1 MKRLTIGILAHVDS
15 GKTTLSEGLLYCA
28 GMLRKLGRVDHGDAF
43 LDTHALEKSRGITI
57 FSKQARLLYGDC
69 EFTLLDTPGHV
80 DFSTEAERTLSVLDY
95 ALLVVSG
102 SEGIQPHTETLFKLL
117 CRYGVPTFV
126 FINKMDISHLS
137 RQELMGGLKR
147 LGDGFIDFSDDVP
160 KDEFYDGLAMC
171 SEDMM
176 EQYLDTGTVPAD
188 TIRQSIR
195 QRQVFP
201 CFFGSALKLEGIKE
215 LLAGLEEY
223 TTEPPRG
230 DEFGARI
237 FKLSDDPQG
246 ARLTHMKITSGC
258 LKVKDVL
265 HGSGWAEKADQI
277 RIYSGAKYQT
287 VDQAPAGMVCAVTG
301 LTSAHPGDGLGAEA
315 GAPSPVLE
323 PVLAYRAVL
332 PEGVDAH
339 KALSALRKLEDA
351 DPALHVA
358 WNEGLQEIRVQLM
371 GEVQLEII
379 QSLLK
384 ERFGLDIGFDQGGIL
399 YKETITSTV
408 EGVGHYEPLRHYA
421 EVHLLLQPLEAG
433 GGLVFST
440 GCKEDEL
447 DKNWQRLILTHLK
460 EKTHLGVLTG
470 SPITDMS
477 ITLVAGKAHLKHTE
491 GGDFRQATY
500 RALRQGLMQAESR
513 LLEPWYS
520 FSLQVPQECVGRA
533 MNDLQTMGASFDPP
547 EQRQE
552 DAVISGTAPVIKLQ
566 GYPAVLTGYTKG
578 RGRLSCEGAR
588 YLPCHNSDEVI
599 AAIGYNPE
607 SDTDNPADSVFCSH
621 GAGHTVKWNAV
632 FDNMHIPAV
641 LRAKREPEHEQLSAP
656 ILSKSDEEELI
667 RIYERT
673 YGPIRSNPIAAF
685 RPSVSV
691 QSQGF
696 RLPEAT
702 ETGPEYL
709 LVDGYNIIF
718 AWDDLAAIAKEDMDL
733 ARSRLVNL
741 MCNYRGLHRCEV
753 ILVFDAYRI
762 KGNTGSV
769 ETVNNISVVYTKEAE
784 TADSYIER
792 TTHELSKN
800 YRVQVA
806 TSDRMEQ
813 LIIIGNG
820 AMRISADAFRK
831 EVDRTEAAMREL
843 MAEKAN
849 GGQKLMEG
857 KISRDNKA
865 W

>member
-80 DFSTEAERTLSVLDY
+80 DFSAEAERTLSVLDY

-147 LGDGFIDFSDDVP
+147 LGEGFIDFSDDVP

-237 FKLSDDPQG
+237 FKISDDPQG

-301 LTSAHPGDGLGAEA
+301 LTAAHPGDGLGAEA

-371 GEVQLEII
+371 GEVQLEIV

-533 MNDLQTMGASFDPP
+533 MNDLQAMGASFDPP

-599 AAIGYNPE
+599 AAIGYDPE

-641 LRAKREPEHEQLSAP
+641 LRPKSEPEHEHAAP
-656 ILSKSDEEELI
+656 ILSRSDEEELI

-696 RLPEAT
+696 RLPEAA

-857 KISRDNKA
+857 KISRDNKT

>member
-15 GKTTLSEGLLYCA
+15 GKTTLSEGLLYGA

-57 FSKQARLLYGDC
+57 FSKQARLLYGGC

-80 DFSTEAERTLSVLDY
+80 DFSAEAERTLSVLDY

-160 KDEFYDGLAMC
+160 KEEFYDGLAMC

-188 TIRQSIR
+188 AIRQSIR

-223 TTEPPRG
+223 TAEPPRG
-230 DEFGARI
+230 DEFGARV
-237 FKLSDDPQG
+237 FKISDDPQG

-533 MNDLQTMGASFDPP
+533 MNDLQAMGASFAPP

-566 GYPAVLTGYTKG
+566 GYPSVLTGYTKG

-599 AAIGYNPE
+599 AAIGYDPE

-641 LRAKREPEHEQLSAP
+641 LRPKSKPEHEHAAP

-696 RLPEAT
+696 RLPEAA

-741 MCNYRGLHRCEV
+741 MCNYRGLHRCEI

-806 TSDRMEQ
+806 TSDHMEQ

-865 W
+865 E

>member
-28 GMLRKLGRVDHGDAF
+28 GMLRKLGRVDRGDAF

-80 DFSTEAERTLSVLDY
+80 DFSAEAERTLSVLDY

-117 CRYGVPTFV
+117 CRYSVPTFV
-126 FINKMDISHLS
+126 FINKMDIAHLS
-137 RQELMGGLKR
+137 RQELMGGLKKM
-147 LGDGFIDFSDDVP
+147 GDGFIDFSAGVP
-160 KDEFYDGLAMC
+160 KEEFYDGLAMC

-176 EQYLDTGTVPAD
+176 EQYLDTGTVSAD
-188 TIRQSIR
+188 AIRQSIR

-215 LLAGLEEY
+215 LLADLEEY
-223 TTEPPRG
+223 TAEPPRG
-230 DEFGARI
+230 DEFGARV
-237 FKLSDDPQG
+237 FKISDDPQG

-301 LTSAHPGDGLGAEA
+301 LTAAHPGDGLGAEA

-351 DPALHVA
+351 DPALHVT

-371 GEVQLEII
+371 GEVQLEIV

-421 EVHLLLQPLEAG
+421 EVHLLLQPLESG

-500 RALRQGLMQAESR
+500 RALRQGLMQAESK

-520 FSLQVPQECVGRA
+520 FSLQVPKECVGRA
-533 MNDLQTMGASFDPP
+533 MNDLQAMGASFAPP

-578 RGRLSCEGAR
+578 RGRLSCEGAK

-599 AAIGYNPE
+599 AAIGYDPE

-641 LRAKREPEHEQLSAP
+641 LRPKHEPEHEHAAP
-656 ILSKSDEEELI
+656 ILSKSDEEKLI

-696 RLPEAT
+696 RLPEAA

-762 KGNTGSV
+762 KGNTGSF
-769 ETVNNISVVYTKEAE
+769 EKVNNISVVYTKEAE

-831 EVDRTEAAMREL
+831 EVDRTEAVMREL
-843 MAEKAN
+843 MAEKAS

-857 KISRDNKA
+857 KISRDNKT

>member
-80 DFSTEAERTLSVLDY
+80 DFSAEAERTLSVLDY

-137 RQELMGGLKR
+137 RQELMGGLKM
-147 LGDGFIDFSDDVP
+147 LGEGFIDFSDDVP
-160 KDEFYDGLAMC
+160 KEEFYDGLAMC

-188 TIRQSIR
+188 AIRQSIR
-195 QRQVFP
+195 QRQVYP

-223 TTEPPRG
+223 TTEPHRG
-230 DEFGARI
+230 DEFGARV
-237 FKLSDDPQG
+237 FKISDDPQG

-301 LTSAHPGDGLGAEA
+301 LTAAHPGDGLGAEA

-371 GEVQLEII
+371 GEVQLEIV

-421 EVHLLLQPLEAG
+421 EVHLLLKPLEVG

-470 SPITDMS
+470 SPITDMI

-533 MNDLQTMGASFDPP
+533 MNDLQAMGASFDPP

-599 AAIGYNPE
+599 AAIGYDPE

-641 LRAKREPEHEQLSAP
+641 LRAKRDPEHEHAAP
-656 ILSKSDEEELI
+656 ILSRSDEEELI

-857 KISRDNKA
+857 KISRDNKT

>member
-15 GKTTLSEGLLYCA
+15 GKTTLSEGLLYCT

-137 RQELMGGLKR
+137 RQELMGGLKKM
-147 LGDGFIDFSDDVP
+147 GDGFIDFSDDVP

-237 FKLSDDPQG
+237 FKISDDPQG

-315 GAPSPVLE
+315 GAPFPVLE

-421 EVHLLLQPLEAG
+421 EVHLLLQPLDAG

-533 MNDLQTMGASFDPP
+533 MNDLQAMGASFDPP

-566 GYPAVLTGYTKG
+566 GYPSVLTGYTKG

-599 AAIGYNPE
+599 AAIGYDPE

-641 LRAKREPEHEQLSAP
+641 LRPKSEPEHEHAAP
-656 ILSKSDEEELI
+656 ILSRSDEEELI

-691 QSQGF
+691 QSQNS
-696 RLPEAT
+696 RLPEAA

-741 MCNYRGLHRCEV
+741 MCNYRGLHRCEI

-865 W
+865 E

>member
-15 GKTTLSEGLLYCA
+15 GKTTLSEGLLYCT

-80 DFSTEAERTLSVLDY
+80 DFSAEAERTLSVLDY

-117 CRYGVPTFV
+117 CRYSVPTFV
-126 FINKMDISHLS
+126 FINKMDMSHLS
-137 RQELMGGLKR
+137 HQELMGGLKKM
-147 LGDGFIDFSDDVP
+147 GDGFIDFSAGVP
-160 KDEFYDGLAMC
+160 KEEFYDGLAMC

-176 EQYLDTGTVPAD
+176 ERYLDTGTVSAD
-188 TIRQSIR
+188 AIRQSIR

-223 TTEPPRG
+223 TTEPHRG

-237 FKLSDDPQG
+237 FKISDDPQG

-301 LTSAHPGDGLGAEA
+301 LTAAHPGDGLGAEA

-371 GEVQLEII
+371 GEVQLEIV

-433 GGLVFST
+433 GGLVFSA
-440 GCKEDEL
+440 GCKEDDL

-533 MNDLQTMGASFDPP
+533 MNDLQAMGASFAPP

-599 AAIGYNPE
+599 AAIGYDPE

-641 LRAKREPEHEQLSAP
+641 LRPKSEPEHEHAAP
-656 ILSKSDEEELI
+656 ILSRSDEEELI

-696 RLPEAT
+696 RLPEAA

-733 ARSRLVNL
+733 ARSKLVNL

-857 KISRDNKA
+857 KISRDNKT

>member
-80 DFSTEAERTLSVLDY
+80 DFSAEAERTLSVLDY

-147 LGDGFIDFSDDVP
+147 LGEGFIDFSDDVP

-188 TIRQSIR
+188 AIRQSIR

-237 FKLSDDPQG
+237 FKISDDPQG

-301 LTSAHPGDGLGAEA
+301 LTAAHPGDGLGAEA

-371 GEVQLEII
+371 GEVQLEIV

-533 MNDLQTMGASFDPP
+533 MNDLQAMGASFDPP

-599 AAIGYNPE
+599 AAIGYDPE

-641 LRAKREPEHEQLSAP
+641 LRAKRDPEHEHAAP
-656 ILSKSDEEELI
+656 ILSRSDEEELI

-865 W
+865 E

>member
-15 GKTTLSEGLLYCA
+15 GKTTLSEGLLYGA

-80 DFSTEAERTLSVLDY
+80 DFSAEAERTLSVLDY

-237 FKLSDDPQG
+237 FKISDDPQG

-301 LTSAHPGDGLGAEA
+301 LTAAHPGDGLGAEA

-351 DPALHVA
+351 DPALHVT

-421 EVHLLLQPLEAG
+421 EVHLLLQPLDAG

-533 MNDLQTMGASFDPP
+533 MNDLQAMGASFDPP

-599 AAIGYNPE
+599 AAIGYDPE

-641 LRAKREPEHEQLSAP
+641 LRPKSEPEHEHAAP
-656 ILSKSDEEELI
+656 ILSRSDEEELI

-696 RLPEAT
+696 RLPEAA

-741 MCNYRGLHRCEV
+741 MCNYSGLHRCEV

-865 W
+865 E

>member
-57 FSKQARLLYGDC
+57 FSKQARLLYGNC

-80 DFSTEAERTLSVLDY
+80 DFSAEAERTLSVLDY

-117 CRYGVPTFV
+117 CRYSVPTFV

-137 RQELMGGLKR
+137 RQELMGGLKKM
-147 LGDGFIDFSDDVP
+147 GDGFIDFSAGVP
-160 KDEFYDGLAMC
+160 KEEFYDGLAMC

-176 EQYLDTGTVPAD
+176 ERYLDTGTVPAD
-188 TIRQSIR
+188 AIRQSIR

-223 TTEPPRG
+223 TAEPPRG
-230 DEFGARI
+230 DEFGARV
-237 FKLSDDPQG
+237 FKISDDPQG

-287 VDQAPAGMVCAVTG
+287 VDQAPAGMVCTVTG

-371 GEVQLEII
+371 GEVQLEIV

-384 ERFGLDIGFDQGGIL
+384 ERFGIDIGFDQGGIL

-533 MNDLQTMGASFDPP
+533 MNDLQAMGASFAPP

-578 RGRLSCEGAR
+578 RGRLSCEGAK

-599 AAIGYNPE
+599 AAIGYDPE

-641 LRAKREPEHEQLSAP
+641 LRAKREPEHEHAAP

-696 RLPEAT
+696 RLPEAA

-762 KGNTGSV
+762 KGNTGSF
-769 ETVNNISVVYTKEAE
+769 EKVNNISVVYTKEAE

-857 KISRDNKA
+857 KISRDNKT

>member
-117 CRYGVPTFV
+117 CRYSVPTFV

-137 RQELMGGLKR
+137 RQELMDGLKR
-147 LGDGFIDFSDDVP
+147 LGEGFIDFSDDVP

-188 TIRQSIR
+188 AIRQSIR

-237 FKLSDDPQG
+237 FKISDDPQG

-520 FSLQVPQECVGRA
+520 FSLLVPQECVGRA
-533 MNDLQTMGASFDPP
+533 MNDLQAMGASFDPP

-599 AAIGYNPE
+599 AAIGYDPE

-641 LRAKREPEHEQLSAP
+641 LRPKSEPEHEHAAP
-656 ILSKSDEEELI
+656 ILSRSDEEELI

-762 KGNTGSV
+762 KGNTGSF
-769 ETVNNISVVYTKEAE
+769 EKVNNISVVYTKEAE

-865 W
+865 E

>member
-15 GKTTLSEGLLYCA
+15 GKTTLSEGLLYGA

-80 DFSTEAERTLSVLDY
+80 DFSAEAERTLSVLDY

-147 LGDGFIDFSDDVP
+147 LGEGFIDFSDDVP

-237 FKLSDDPQG
+237 FKISDDPQG

-315 GAPSPVLE
+315 GAPFPVLE

-371 GEVQLEII
+371 GEVQLEIV

-421 EVHLLLQPLEAG
+421 EVHLLLQPLDA

-533 MNDLQTMGASFDPP
+533 MNDLQAMGASFDPP

-566 GYPAVLTGYTKG
+566 GYPSVLTGYTKG

-599 AAIGYNPE
+599 AAIGYDPE

-641 LRAKREPEHEQLSAP
+641 LRPKSEPEHEHAAP
-656 ILSKSDEEELI
+656 ILSRSDEEELI

-741 MCNYRGLHRCEV
+741 MCNYRGLHRCEI